1 MKKKYIILGITCG
14 FIFISGIFYSCAYK
28 DRKASAVLVTSLSG
42 AEEITEEQSGNNQN
56 FIELNS
62 GNVNLLGLDSKKD
75 VSEVSTTM
83 TETKSRN
90 KLYLYVHICGA
101 VVNPGVFQVESGARL
116 FDLIELSGGLSKE
129 AAGDYINQ
137 AQTVTD
143 GQRVY
148 IPTKQEVNE
157 LSAKEYMVG
166 NQNNVDT
173 SNTTSF
179 VNINTANAEELMDL
193 PGIGQ
198 AKANSIISYRTTK
211 GKFKSIEDLMNIPGI
226 KEGLF
231 NQISANIIVK

>member
-1 MKKKYIILGITCG
+1 
-14 FIFISGIFYSCAYK
+14 
-28 DRKASAVLVTSLSG
+28 
-42 AEEITEEQSGNNQN
+42 
-56 FIELNS
+56 
-62 GNVNLLGLDSKKD
+62 
-75 VSEVSTTM
+75 
-83 TETKSRN
+83 
-90 KLYLYVHICGA
+90 
-101 VVNPGVFQVESGARL
+101 
-116 FDLIELSGGLSKE
+116 
-129 AAGDYINQ
+129 
-137 AQTVTD
+137 
-143 GQRVY
+143 
-148 IPTKQEVNE
+148 
-157 LSAKEYMVG
+157 MVG